1 MEGGRRVVM
10 ICCKSYSMGA
20 GGCSG
25 DSSGGRVDD
34 GTAYAPVVAVV
45 IMVVIEVH
53 CGLPCL
59 MSLSLRF

>member
-1 MEGGRRVVM
+1 M

-34 GTAYAPVVAVV
+34 GTAYGTGG
-45 IMVVIEVH
+45 
-53 CGLPCL
+53 CGGDNGGDSGALWPALPRE
-59 MSLSLRF
+59 S